1 MTAAVTI
8 KKRISEHPQ
17 IDKMNVLLDGAATKL
32 INAGKCLW
40 VLISDTEPFL
50 EEQGTRIQEE
60 KYHAMINDIAKQAV
74 FKTPAVTVRMC
85 DYDSAEAKALLVRW
99 FERDCA
105 QMGEPLRHGSKIVD
119 CPFTGEKITI
129 RASTKDFL
137 KKERCNF
144 VEWLYATG
152 ADGNVRWS
160 EPALKQWQEYREA
173 SQ

>member
-17 IDKMNVLLDGAATKL
+17 IDKMNFLLDGAATKL

-50 EEQGTRIQEE
+50 EEPGTRIQEE

-74 FKTPAVTVRMC
+74 FKTPAKTVYMKNF
-85 DYDSAEAKALLVRW
+85 SEKQAKALLVTW
-99 FERDCA
+99 FEDDCKII
-105 QMGEPLRHGSKIVD
+105 GEPLRHGSEVVE
-119 CPFTGEKITI
+119 CPFSGRLITI
-129 RASTKDFL
+129 RASTKEMI

-160 EPALKQWQEYREA
+160 EPAMKQWQEYKEA
-173 SQ
+173 QQ